1 MAKTINDL
9 VVETLRGLGYTGTY
23 NDLYKAWLADQGYTG
38 SFNDA
43 FKAWLAGLGFKSEA
57 EYLRDAGYTGSLADM
72 KRAALVANDYFGG
85 GGGTKLTLANPGFED
100 TVTVGWTAEL
110 GTPYNKYNSPD
121 PYEGTIFLGAG
132 ASSAQSLLTQVVDIP
147 SSAFEDIDAGNK
159 AATVSWQQSSFAG
172 LDQGT
177 IQLAFLSEGDVV
189 LKEATEGLLAV
200 TELVWTP
207 RSRTCLIPPNARKI
221 KVIIKGQ
228 RVSGSNLD
236 AYFDA
241 LQLAI
246 VPTTPYDGGL
256 ITNGGF
262 ETGDLTGWTS
272 VTGNPSILERTPPNA
287 LIDYLGTY
295 YLYAST
301 NTSSSELAQTVDLR
315 DTITDFT
322 DIDAGQALANVIW
335 EQTSFQ
341 GSDKGTI
348 SMQYYTAAD
357 VLVGGTTGTL
367 LATTEAYWT
376 NRQTI
381 GYIPANT
388 RKIRVR
394 VIGARLVGTALN
406 AYFDNIKLEVL

>member
-38 SFNDA
+38 AFNDA
-43 FKAWLAGLGFKSEA
+43 FKAWLVGLGFKSEA

-85 GGGTKLTLANPGFED
+85 GGGTELTLTNPGFED
-100 TVTVGWTAEL
+100 GVTVGWTAEL
-110 GTPYNKYNSPD
+110 GTPYEKTNTPD
-121 PYEGTIFLGAG
+121 PYEGTKFLGAG

-200 TELVWTP
+200 TEQVWTP

-221 KVIIKGQ
+221 KVIIRGQ
-228 RVSGSNLD
+228 RFSGSNLD

-272 VTGNPSILERTPPNA
+272 VTGTPEVRDTEIA
-287 LIDYLGTY
+287 QGKVSTY
-295 YLYAST
+295 WLFAST
-301 NTSSSELAQTVDLR
+301 NTSTSELTQTVDLR

-322 DIDAGQALANVIW
+322 DIDAGQALANVTW
-335 EQTSFQ
+335 EQSSNQ

-348 SMQYYTAAD
+348 SMQYLTAAD
-357 VLVGGTTGTL
+357 ANLGSINGAL
-367 LATTEAYWT
+367 LATTEDYWT

-381 GYIPANT
+381 DYLPANT
-388 RKIRVR
+388 RKIKVR
-394 VIGARLVGTALN
+394 VVGSRLIGTALN